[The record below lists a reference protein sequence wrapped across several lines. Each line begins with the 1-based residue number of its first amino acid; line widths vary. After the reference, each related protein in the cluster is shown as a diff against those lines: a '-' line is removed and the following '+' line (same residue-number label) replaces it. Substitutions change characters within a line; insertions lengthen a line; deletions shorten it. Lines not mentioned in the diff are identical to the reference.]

1 MNLVFG
7 PALTGRIIS
16 AVGRTLGDRWGQGRT
31 KEKKSRKDEKRRK
44 DESKRD
50 KRERDGRSQ
59 SRRTLIVVEERRDLI
74 HTMAR
79 GSKAIER
86 ILIAA
91 KKNLKK

>member
-1 MNLVFG
+1 MG
-7 PALTGRIIS
+7 TGKDE
-16 AVGRTLGDRWGQGRT
+16 G
-31 KEKKSRKDEKRRK
+31 EKSRKDEKRRK

-86 ILIAA
+86 ILIAI
-91 KKNLKK
+91 KKLK